1 MYTRRPLHRVVLAA
15 VLAIALL
22 TTLGAPAAAAQD
34 GTTQLEYPGPLRLD
48 NEDLPLENSDIGNAF
63 TAVDARPG
71 DGGADTTTVGG
82 TGGGSTLAA
91 TGSRVEPILAIS
103 IGLLAVGGSV
113 LVTSRRREYDA
124 AG

>member
-1 MYTRRPLHRVVLAA
+1 MHTRRPLHRVVLAV

-22 TTLGAPAAAAQD
+22 TTLGNSEAVAQD
-34 GTTQLEYPGPLRLD
+34 ETTQLEYPGPLRLD
-48 NEDLPLENSDIGNAF
+48 NEDLPLENSDIGNTFA
-63 TAVDARPG
+63 AVDAQPG
-71 DGGADTTTVGG
+71 DGAADTTTVGG

-91 TGSRVEPILAIS
+91 TGSQVEPILAIS

-124 AG
+124 AD